1 MSADERVI
9 LLESGFDARSR
20 GVNGSRG
27 RAASKEAREKVADDD
42 VRSGT
47 SCACAERTP
56 KLPNERSI
64 ETDSPTDLERP
75 CAREPSL
82 EQTVP
87 SSAAPLHRAPNKRNR
102 VDARAFGREWFL
114 EKWPS
119 GKFCWRVHREVM

>member
-1 MSADERVI
+1 MRVGAYPSVGLLV

-27 RAASKEAREKVADDD
+27 RAASTEARDKVTDHD

-47 SCACAERTP
+47 SCACDERTP

-64 ETDSPTDLERP
+64 ETDSPTNLERP
-75 CAREPSL
+75 CTREPRL

-87 SSAAPLHRAPNKRNR
+87 SSAAPASRTKR
-102 VDARAFGREWFL
+102 
-114 EKWPS
+114 EKQ
-119 GKFCWRVHREVM
+119 G

>member
-1 MSADERVI
+1 MSVDERVI

-27 RAASKEAREKVADDD
+27 RAASREARGKVADYD
-42 VRSGT
+42 VRSVT

-56 KLPNERSI
+56 KLSNERSI

-75 CAREPSL
+75 CAREPRL

-87 SSAAPLHRAPNKRNR
+87 SSVAPASRTKQ
-102 VDARAFGREWFL
+102 
-114 EKWPS
+114 EKQ
-119 GKFCWRVHREVM
+119 G

>member
-1 MSADERVI
+1 MSVDERVI

-27 RAASKEAREKVADDD
+27 RAASREARDKVADYD

-47 SCACAERTP
+47 SCACAERT
-56 KLPNERSI
+56 PNERSI

-75 CAREPSL
+75 CAREPRL

-87 SSAAPLHRAPNKRNR
+87 SSAAPASRTKQ
-102 VDARAFGREWFL
+102 
-114 EKWPS
+114 EKQ
-119 GKFCWRVHREVM
+119 G

>member
-1 MSADERVI
+1 MPRRTPVQTDDQRHCCGGGDRGAMSVDERVI

-27 RAASKEAREKVADDD
+27 RAASREARGKVADYD

-75 CAREPSL
+75 CAREPRL

-87 SSAAPLHRAPNKRNR
+87 SSVAPASRTKQ
-102 VDARAFGREWFL
+102 
-114 EKWPS
+114 EKQ
-119 GKFCWRVHREVM
+119 G

>member
-1 MSADERVI
+1 MSVDERVI

-27 RAASKEAREKVADDD
+27 RAASREARGKVADYD

-75 CAREPSL
+75 CAREPRL
-82 EQTVP
+82 EQTVL
-87 SSAAPLHRAPNKRNR
+87 SSAAPVSRTKQE
-102 VDARAFGREWFL
+102 RE
-114 EKWPS
+114 
-119 GKFCWRVHREVM
+119 G